1 MNFFF
6 KLKKNFST
14 NIGPNWILVFI
25 CRTCHFGI
33 LSWCNFSSHAWINWS
48 LGSRVRSVYLYLH
61 KLYIKLHSLLLLWV
75 SRACQIYYMTKYV
88 FTKYLE
94 RSKMISI
101 YVTGCSIGTCI
112 LFPIAGLLISHW
124 GWPSVFYMTGLVG
137 IIWCAFWYWL
147 AYDRWVRIVHT
158 TINDLEFFSFCL

>member
-1 MNFFF
+1 MI
-6 KLKKNFST
+6 KILKYDIYPYKSKK
-14 NIGPNWILVFI
+14 
-25 CRTCHFGI
+25 CRVMKIPKHVLRCPEVYQQYDI
-33 LSWCNFSSHAWINWS
+33 LSFCEHLILRLSSILSRFQHSDICTYINCK
-48 LGSRVRSVYLYLH
+48 LNYTHYYYYELVGPVKYILH
-61 KLYIKLHSLLLLWV
+61 D
-75 SRACQIYYMTKYV
+75 YV

-147 AYDRWVRIVHT
+147 AYDR
-158 TINDLEFFSFCL
+158 

>member
-1 MNFFF
+1 M
-6 KLKKNFST
+6 KLKKT
-14 NIGPNWILVFI
+14 LAPTLAQTGYW
-25 CRTCHFGI
+25 
-33 LSWCNFSSHAWINWS
+33 
-48 LGSRVRSVYLYLH
+48 YLYAGRVILGFCHGVTFPVMHGLTGHWAPELGQYICIYINCILNYTHYYYYYELVGPVKYILH
-61 KLYIKLHSLLLLWV
+61 D
-75 SRACQIYYMTKYV
+75 YV

-147 AYDRWVRIVHT
+147 AYDR
-158 TINDLEFFSFCL
+158 